1 MRFFNIFFILLSIG
15 ILQKPTLW
23 AQELNFT
30 VSINAEVIQTTE
42 RAIFDEMKNAFED
55 FLNKQNWTSDNFKR
69 NERIKANLILT
80 IRDQPSIGQF
90 TANAQIQ
97 FVRPIYGSSYETLL
111 LNYADRDWQFQ
122 YTISQRLQFNE
133 NSFTN
138 NITALLSYYA
148 FIALGLDY
156 DSFSPLGGTN
166 FYEQAQRIVNN
177 AQNNGGI
184 GWGQFQNRRNRY
196 WLVENLFTNQQYEP
210 VRLALYNYHI
220 NGIDRFQEDPEKAK
234 LTILTALEN
243 IQKVNS
249 ILPNAVLIRSFLDA
263 KNEEITDIFS
273 RGDMDIRRDA
283 YNVML
288 KLDPAR
294 RSSYQQMVEK

>member
-1 MRFFNIFFILLSIG
+1 MRFVNIFFFLLSIG
-15 ILQKPTLW
+15 LLQKSTSW

-30 VSINAEVIQTTE
+30 VNINAEVVQTTE

-55 FLNKQNWTSDNFKR
+55 FLNNQNWTSDNYNR

-80 IRDQPSIGQF
+80 IRDQPSVGQF

-97 FVRPIYGSSYETLL
+97 FVRPVYGSSYETLL

-122 YTISQRLQFNE
+122 YTISQRMQFNE

-156 DSFSPLGGTN
+156 DSFSPLGGTD

-196 WLVENLFTNQQYEP
+196 WLAENLFTNEQYEP
-210 VRLALYNYHI
+210 VRQALYNYHI
-220 NGIDRFQEDPEKAK
+220 NGLDRFQEDPEAAR
-234 LTILTALEN
+234 LTILSALEN
-243 IQKVNS
+243 IQEVNS

-273 RGDMDIRRDA
+273 RGDMDIRRDV
-283 YNVML
+283 YNIML

-294 RSSYQQMVEK
+294 RSGYQQMVEK

>member
-1 MRFFNIFFILLSIG
+1 MRFAKLFLLLFSLG
-15 ILQKPTLW
+15 GLHSSH

-30 VSINAEVIQTTE
+30 VSINAEVVQTTE
-42 RAIFDEMKNAFED
+42 RAIFDEMKNAFQD
-55 FLNKQNWTSDNFKR
+55 FLNNQSWSSDNFNR
-69 NERIKANLILT
+69 TERIKANLILT
-80 IRDQPSIGQF
+80 IRDQPSVGQF
-90 TANAQIQ
+90 TANVQIQ
-97 FVRPIYGSSYETLL
+97 FVRPVYGSSYETLL

-122 YTISQRLQFNE
+122 YTLSQRLQFNE

-156 DSFSPLGGTN
+156 DSFSPLGGTD

-177 AQNNGGI
+177 AQNNGGV

-196 WLVENLFTNQQYEP
+196 WLTENLFTNEQYEP
-210 VRLALYNYHI
+210 VRLALYDYHI
-220 NGIDRFQEDPEKAK
+220 NGLDRFQEDPESAR
-234 LTILTALEN
+234 LTILSTLEN
-243 IQKVNS
+243 IQEVNS
-249 ILPNAVLIRSFLDA
+249 ILPNAVLIRAFLDA
-263 KNEEITDIFS
+263 KNQEITDIFS
-273 RGDMDIRRDA
+273 RGDMDIRRNA

-294 RSSYQQMVEK
+294 RSSYQEMVEK